1 MAVIK
6 YVSQST
12 LGPAYREF
20 GYNEHLVITS
30 RFLCIKVI
38 DRHVKK
44 FSYNEHSLITSS
56 FFCIFLLVVSGTQCT
71 SAQSFSRYSHL
82 NFCEY
87 FIGYQIVF
95 EGYNIW

>member
-12 LGPAYREF
+12 LGRA
-20 GYNEHLVITS
+20 YNEHLVITS
-30 RFLCIKVI
+30 RFLYIKVI

-71 SAQSFSRYSHL
+71 KF
-82 NFCEY
+82 
-87 FIGYQIVF
+87 
-95 EGYNIW
+95 